1 MASFL
6 SETVFPDDDVDG
18 LTLSIVYRS
27 PNGNTIGSE
36 ILLQGKQYVHLES
49 VTMQIRAVV
58 LRYGVHHR
66 NKEKQRRA
74 VAHASVPSCTAFEF

>member
-27 PNGNTIGSE
+27 PNGNTIGIE
-36 ILLQGKQYVHLES
+36 ILLQGKQYVHL
-49 VTMQIRAVV
+49 
-58 LRYGVHHR
+58 
-66 NKEKQRRA
+66 
-74 VAHASVPSCTAFEF
+74 